1 MPSSI
6 AGRVY
11 MVTGASSGIGQATA
25 VKLAKLGAAGLAL
38 SDVNVEGLQKTKDE
52 CSRYESNVTVT
63 RVDVSRNDQ
72 VTRWA
77 SETVQQFGRL
87 DGAAN
92 IAGIAMGDGTTNCET
107 IVSDLF
113 STSLT
118 PLLLSPE
125 SWDRLM
131 DVNLKGV
138 MLCMRAQ
145 LPHLP
150 RPGGVIV
157 NISSTS
163 GLRGLPHNAAYSSSK
178 FGVIGLS
185 ASAAGEFGPLGIRIN
200 SLLPGPVDTAIFR
213 DGEARGLFDSQILSK
228 ATCLGRMGQAHEIA
242 NVLCFLLSDD
252 ASYVTGGMYI
262 ARYSLKVAHFIESSR
277 FN

>member
-11 MVTGASSGIGQATA
+11 TVTGASSGIGQATA

-107 IVSDLF
+107 I
-113 STSLT
+113 
-118 PLLLSPE
+118 SPE

-157 NISSTS
+157 NVSSTS

-252 ASYVTGGMYI
+252 ASYVTGAHWTVDGG
-262 ARYSLKVAHFIESSR
+262 YSAC
-277 FN
+277 